1 MRDVLISGCGGD
13 GMTAITRGKQ
23 EWPTRPW
30 PTDAEVLG
38 EVTWAARTVVERPL
52 NQGVPTKNLIRTVCV
67 TDRAVLGRRTITS
80 VGMADVRSVEVDG
93 RLASFGRSS
102 GRRVSVHGVRCV

>member
-38 EVTWAARTVVERPL
+38 EVTWAARPSES
-52 NQGVPTKNLIRTVCV
+52 NYQAAC
-67 TDRAVLGRRTITS
+67 
-80 VGMADVRSVEVDG
+80 
-93 RLASFGRSS
+93 SS
-102 GRRVSVHGVRCV
+102 